1 MRATH
6 LRLRLRRFRKSRLL
20 VLDQLRPNLSRN
32 LAARVLHWARVGF
45 LLDDVGLGQVRR
57 EVLVGLHVGRVLP
70 WDLHPIGAPLRRELG
85 ADLVHVRQE
94 QVTNAPGCSPWC

>member
-1 MRATH
+1 M
-6 LRLRLRRFRKSRLL
+6 
-20 VLDQLRPNLSRN
+20 DQLRPNLGRN

-57 EVLVGLHVGRVLP
+57 EVLVELHVGRVLP
-70 WDLHPIGAPLRRELG
+70 WDLHPIGASLRRELG

-94 QVTNAPGCSPWC
+94 QVTNAPGGSPWC

>member
-6 LRLRLRRFRKSRLL
+6 LRLRLRRFRESRLL
-20 VLDQLRPNLSRN
+20 VMDQLRPNLGRN

-57 EVLVGLHVGRVLP
+57 EVLVELHVGRVLP
-70 WDLHPIGAPLRRELG
+70 WDLHPIGASLRRELG

-94 QVTNAPGCSPWC
+94 QVTNAPGGSPWC